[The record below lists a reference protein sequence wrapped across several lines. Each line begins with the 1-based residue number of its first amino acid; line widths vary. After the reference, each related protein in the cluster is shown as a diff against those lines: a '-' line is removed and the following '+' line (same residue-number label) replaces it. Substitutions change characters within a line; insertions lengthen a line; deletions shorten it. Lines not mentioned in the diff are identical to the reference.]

1 MVNVM
6 AGKLPSGSSPSL
18 PGARPRAQVSY
29 EGEDE
34 FSTMSL
40 DPNRKEQQK
49 LKQKL
54 APPPPGEK
62 SSVSIDEL
70 KPVNDQGI
78 VGLFR
83 KIFAK

>member
-1 MVNVM
+1 M

-34 FSTMSL
+34 FSAMSL
-40 DPNRKEQQK
+40 DPKRKQQLKEKEQ
-49 LKQKL
+49 L
-54 APPPPGEK
+54 APAGPGENK
-62 SSVSIDEL
+62 QVKVDEL
-70 KPVNDQGI
+70 KATNDQGI